1 MTLNLPNVH
10 LQAINQQYVE
20 LEKNKKEYE
29 YTNDLINLYKTQF
42 DKYDN
47 IRSRALMLASKIEI
61 IQKLKKF
68 VKNTQ
73 NTFDERTLNLTI
85 HVDNRIRNDN
95 TWCIRNKLNHLR
107 NDIYYIQYKQGKC
120 FFGCKITDDIISFNS
135 VHFNKIKSEL
145 EIVIKDLTDTLDKL
159 KNDIKQSIDRIYV
172 IINECKKK
180 NISETERI
188 KEKITENLVKIK
200 KCEETIKRITN
211 ENNELTKDEMI
222 IQKNIIENQLYFL
235 AIKEKFMIHN

>member
-1 MTLNLPNVH
+1 
-10 LQAINQQYVE
+10 
-20 LEKNKKEYE
+20 
-29 YTNDLINLYKTQF
+29 
-42 DKYDN
+42 
-47 IRSRALMLASKIEI
+47 MLS
-61 IQKLKKF
+61 
-68 VKNTQ
+68 
-73 NTFDERTLNLTI
+73 
-85 HVDNRIRNDN
+85 
-95 TWCIRNKLNHLR
+95 
-107 NDIYYIQYKQGKC
+107 KQGKC

-172 IINECKKK
+172 IINECKIK
-180 NISETERI
+180 NILETERI

-235 AIKEKFMIHN
+235 DIKEKFMIHN

>member
-10 LQAINQQYVE
+10 LQSINQQYVQ

-47 IRSRALMLASKIEI
+47 IRSRHSMTTSRIEI
-61 IQKLKKF
+61 IQNLTNF
-68 VKNTQ
+68 IINTQ
-73 NTFDERTLNLTI
+73 NAFDERTLNLTI

-107 NDIYYIQYKQGKC
+107 NDIYYIQNEEKY

-145 EIVIKDLTDTLDKL
+145 EIVIKDLTDTLLQL
-159 KNDIKQSIDRIYV
+159 KNDIKQSIDRIDF
-172 IINECKKK
+172 IINECKIK
-180 NISETERI
+180 NILETKRI
-188 KEKITENLVKIK
+188 KEKITTNLVKIRRY
-200 KCEETIKRITN
+200 EETLKRITN
-211 ENNELTKDEMI
+211 ENNELTMKEMI
-222 IQKNIIENQLYFL
+222 IQKNIIENELYFL
-235 AIKEKFMIHN
+235 NVKRQFMIPN